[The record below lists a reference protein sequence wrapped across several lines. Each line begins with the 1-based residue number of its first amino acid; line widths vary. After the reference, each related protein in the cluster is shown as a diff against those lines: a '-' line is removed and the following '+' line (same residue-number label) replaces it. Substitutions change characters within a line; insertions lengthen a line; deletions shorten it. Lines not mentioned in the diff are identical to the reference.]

1 MFSSGQ
7 IEFLCTTLGNDEL
20 TSSIFEWPVFKTSS
34 PQSTES
40 ASREQARIRWVAV
53 FRRKI
58 CERLGNPL
66 TLIAM
71 SPHEFQ
77 LNDAGGK

>member
-1 MFSSGQ
+1 MAGLQ
-7 IEFLCTTLGNDEL
+7 NLL
-20 TSSIFEWPVFKTSS
+20 
-34 PQSTES
+34 S
-40 ASREQARIRWVAV
+40 AVDGIRKPGTARIRWVAV